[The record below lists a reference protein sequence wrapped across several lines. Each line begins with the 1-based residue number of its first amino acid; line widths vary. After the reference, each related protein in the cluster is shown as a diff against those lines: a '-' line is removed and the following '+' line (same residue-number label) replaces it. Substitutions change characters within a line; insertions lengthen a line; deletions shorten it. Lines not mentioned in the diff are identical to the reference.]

1 MEGVGSACP
10 PHGALG
16 WDMVAAAPAL
26 LWQNWGAFMGYSAGT
41 SSGPPVPRIQCIQC
55 ILGVAHLLKVE
66 AGNLCKKRP
75 DPTSCPRPG
84 GIHDHWGGKE
94 PDLQVPGQVRVPS
107 HQAGLRPVR
116 DSPWGES
123 PLARSVPGR
132 RSVLLLLPAS
142 LNLVCLFWPV
152 RGTLLRAT
160 KYSVQLAD
168 LHVLNMLTFAF
179 KTGTVQYKSEWYN
192 LCW

>member
-123 PLARSVPGR
+123 PLARSVLGR
-132 RSVLLLLPAS
+132 ISIGPLRSWEEERSPPSSCFPESGLSLLAS
-142 LNLVCLFWPV
+142 SRHTLKSHEIQCTIGGSTRVKYANVCI
-152 RGTLLRAT
+152 
-160 KYSVQLAD
+160 
-168 LHVLNMLTFAF
+168 
-179 KTGTVQYKSEWYN
+179 
-192 LCW
+192 